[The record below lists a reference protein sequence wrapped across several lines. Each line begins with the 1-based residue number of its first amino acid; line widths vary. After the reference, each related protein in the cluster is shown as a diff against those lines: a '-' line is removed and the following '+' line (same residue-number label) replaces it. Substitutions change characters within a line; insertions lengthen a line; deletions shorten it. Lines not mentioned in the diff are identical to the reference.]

1 MNLQFPQFGCHNQLI
16 GTHYFWHSEDME
28 FSALLNS
35 YPGSY
40 IVQSFSHSVIT
51 AFIVEIAIKAWGIR
65 NPAVRQR
72 FLLVIILF
80 PIFSFP
86 FYQIINPHRSSIYFR
101 LNALLDSSRW
111 LDMELW
117 GVVPIRYGFLLM
129 FFLTAVIFF
138 FQELVPILRHTYES
152 RGSEISG
159 ERAEEHPM
167 MAQVL
172 EDLPVEKADIFVLED
187 DDMVLFSTTGRKGSI
202 YLSSGLLGI
211 LDREQVRAAVA
222 HEFAHVMR
230 SRRPF
235 LVVMFLLRIVMFY
248 NPVVLLEF
256 RRIVQED
263 EKICD
268 DFAVSL
274 TRNPLALADALRKLY
289 ITDEEEK
296 PGKPINIVNEME
308 DLELYSHRL
317 NILSRITRLGK
328 GYANTGD
335 KGWFAI
341 VLTLVVVLVMN
352 YFIV

>member
-1 MNLQFPQFGCHNQLI
+1 
-16 GTHYFWHSEDME
+16 
-28 FSALLNS
+28 
-35 YPGSY
+35 
-40 IVQSFSHSVIT
+40 
-51 AFIVEIAIKAWGIR
+51 
-65 NPAVRQR
+65 
-72 FLLVIILF
+72 
-80 PIFSFP
+80 
-86 FYQIINPHRSSIYFR
+86 
-101 LNALLDSSRW
+101 
-111 LDMELW
+111 
-117 GVVPIRYGFLLM
+117 
-129 FFLTAVIFF
+129 
-138 FQELVPILRHTYES
+138 
-152 RGSEISG
+152 
-159 ERAEEHPM
+159 M

-187 DDMVLFSTTGRKGSI
+187 DDVVLFSTTGRKGSI
-202 YLSSGLLGI
+202 FLSSGFLGI
-211 LDREQVRAAVA
+211 LGREQVRAAVA
-222 HEFAHVMR
+222 HEFAHVIR

-235 LVVMFLLRIVMFY
+235 LVIMFLLRIVMFY

-296 PGKPINIVNEME
+296 SGKPINIMNDME